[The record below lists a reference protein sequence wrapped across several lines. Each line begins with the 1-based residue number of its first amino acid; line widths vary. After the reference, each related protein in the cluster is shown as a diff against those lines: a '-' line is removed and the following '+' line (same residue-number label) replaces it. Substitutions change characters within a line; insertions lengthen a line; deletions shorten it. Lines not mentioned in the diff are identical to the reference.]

1 MSLKV
6 SDNAAKQAFEPI
18 PAGTYPARCVGLV
31 DLGVQI
37 NAKFGKEQPKVRI
50 IWELPTETIER
61 NGETE
66 PRWISK
72 PYTAS
77 LHEKSELRKDLESWR
92 GKSFTSGELQ
102 AFDLTSVV
110 DAPCMLS
117 ITHKT
122 AQSGKMFAAV
132 SSVSQPMRGIA
143 VPALKNPP
151 LLFDFDYPRE
161 QMLSALEALPEWM
174 QNEVKKSVTWQQMFG
189 QQPQEQTGK
198 VVDVFADE
206 LPWET

>member
-1 MSLKV
+1 MSLTV
-6 SDNAAKQAFEPI
+6 SESSGVQAFEPI
-18 PAGTYPARCVGLV
+18 PAGTYPARCAGLI
-31 DLGVQI
+31 DLGVHK
-37 NAKFGKEQPKVRI
+37 NEMYGTERPRVRI
-50 IWELPTETIER
+50 IWELPTETIQR

-77 LHEKSELRKDLESWR
+77 LNEKAELRRDLDSWR
-92 GKSFTSGELQ
+92 GRSFTAVELKR
-102 AFDLTSVV
+102 FELISVI
-110 DAPCMLS
+110 DMPCMLS
-117 ITHKT
+117 IIHKT
-122 AQSGKMFAAV
+122 SKNGNTYACVSAV
-132 SSVSQPMRGIA
+132 SKVMRGFD

-161 QMLSALEALPEWM
+161 QMLTALEALPEWM
-174 QNEVKKSVTWQQMFG
+174 RNEVQKSITWQQLCE
-189 QQPQEQTGK
+189 QPQELAEK